1 MPIDHL
7 FKQPWTVMILE
18 PQIGITHP
26 YFFFFFLKEEKCLFF
41 VFFFFSGSHALLLF
55 EGVRT
60 INWPP
65 FTTRCTERTY
75 SSIDSDRTPL
85 RFYLLVFPWWHSI
98 SFDCCVASLLYK
110 GPSNLQTFNLE
121 PRSTITT

>member
-1 MPIDHL
+1 MNSDDFRATDWYHAPL
-7 FKQPWTVMILE
+7 
-18 PQIGITHP
+18 
-26 YFFFFFLKEEKCLFF
+26 FFFSQRGEMF
-41 VFFFFSGSHALLLF
+41 VFCFFFSGSHALLLF

-85 RFYLLVFPWWHSI
+85 RFYLLVFPW
-98 SFDCCVASLLYK
+98 
-110 GPSNLQTFNLE
+110 
-121 PRSTITT
+121 